1 MDAPSKNEVFLVV
14 IIGTTLLFD
23 DFSREGSAFC
33 NLSIVKFCFLIKI
46 NVYFLLNSDPFIGK
60 I

>member
-23 DFSREGSAFC
+23 YFSREGSAFC
-33 NLSIVKFCFLIKI
+33 NLSIVLISVFLLKNVLFLIK
-46 NVYFLLNSDPFIGK
+46 F
-60 I
+60 

>member
-33 NLSIVKFCFLIKI
+33 NLSIVKFCFLIIKMKEI
-46 NVYFLLNSDPFIGK
+46 NIFFE
-60 I
+60 